1 MVLLII
7 LIFGLFI
14 GSFLNVLILR
24 CNTGVSVV
32 YGKSKCRDC
41 NTYLKWYELIPVLSF
56 LAQKGRCR
64 NCKVK
69 ISLQYPIVEIL
80 TALIFGLAYLKT
92 IKFFDYGFFY
102 LRSLNLIGLSLLLE
116 KISVFPIGVKEI
128 LFFLTAIIFFSCLLV
143 ISIYDCY
150 HKIIPNSYSF
160 FLFIFS
166 IIFVIVFSFLF
177 YDFKFFLKNILSGLA
192 FFSFFFLLSFVSGE
206 KWMGY
211 GDSKLAASLGL
222 FLGTPVKTLMAFVF
236 SFWLGAIF
244 GILILILSRDK
255 SLKSQVPFAPFLAL
269 GAFLAFLIEMDF
281 IYLLLV

>member
-1 MVLLII
+1 MAFLII
-7 LIFGLFI
+7 FIFGLFI

-32 YGKSKCRDC
+32 TGKSKCLNC
-41 NTYLKWYELIPVLSF
+41 NNNLKWYELIPVLSF

-64 NCKVK
+64 NCKAK
-69 ISLQYPIVEIL
+69 ISIQYPIVEIL
-80 TALIFGLAYLKT
+80 TALIFGLSYLK
-92 IKFFDYGFFY
+92 IIDFFEYVFFY
-102 LRSLNLIGLSLLLE
+102 IRSPNPASINLLLE
-116 KISVFPIGVKEI
+116 RISNFPFGAKEI
-128 LFFLTAIIFFSCLLV
+128 FLLVAAFIFFSLLIV
-143 ISIYDCY
+143 ISVYDYY
-150 HKIIPNSYSF
+150 HKIIPNSYSL

-166 IIFVIVFSFLF
+166 VFFVIGFSLFIQDFNFL
-177 YDFKFFLKNILSGLA
+177 LQNILSGFA

-222 FLGTPVKTLMAFVF
+222 FLGPIKTLMALMF

-244 GILILILSRDK
+244 GILVLILSRK
-255 SLKSQVPFAPFLAL
+255 ISLKSQVPFAPFLAL
-269 GAFLAFLIEMDF
+269 GSFLAFLIEIDF

>member
-1 MVLLII
+1 MALLII
-7 LIFGLFI
+7 FIFGLFI

-41 NTYLKWYELIPVLSF
+41 NNNLKWYELIPVLSF

-64 NCKVK
+64 NCGAK
-69 ISLQYPIVEIL
+69 ISLQYMIVEIL
-80 TALIFGLAYLKT
+80 TALIFGLSYLKIT
-92 IKFFDYGFFY
+92 GFFEYGFFY
-102 LRSLNLIGLSLLLE
+102 FHSFNSFVVSLLFE
-116 KISVFPIGVKEI
+116 RISIFPVETKEI
-128 LFFLTAIIFFSCLLV
+128 FFLIAAFIFFSILIV
-143 ISIYDCY
+143 ISAYDYY

-160 FLFIFS
+160 FLF
-166 IIFVIVFSFLF
+166 VFSVVFVSVSSWFF
-177 YDFKFFLKNILSGLA
+177 YDINFFLRNVLSGLA

-222 FLGTPVKTLMAFVF
+222 FLGPLKTLMALMF
-236 SFWLGAIF
+236 SFWIGALF
-244 GILILILSRDK
+244 GILVLFLTRKI

-269 GAFLAFLIEMDF
+269 GSFFAFLIEIDF
-281 IYLLLV
+281 VYLLLA